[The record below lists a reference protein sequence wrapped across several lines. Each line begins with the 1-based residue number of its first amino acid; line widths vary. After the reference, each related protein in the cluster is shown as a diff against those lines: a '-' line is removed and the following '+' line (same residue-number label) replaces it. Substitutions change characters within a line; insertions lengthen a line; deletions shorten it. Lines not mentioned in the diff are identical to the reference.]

1 MIEKKRVQWYAST
14 AGVDLDIAER
24 EIVLTYVLRLLFE
37 AHFLDRLAFKGGTA
51 IRKLHVG
58 RTGRFSLDLD
68 FTAVGAAEPETLIL
82 DLVPLLDSQGFH
94 GITFSILDSDYW
106 TTSDSC
112 GAEVSYRHDWV
123 QAGRFAIQISCRTP
137 PLLPVREADLLPE
150 QYLDWMDVRPPRV
163 FALDLHEIV
172 GEKVRAAAQRAR
184 VRDVYD
190 LYQFADKPY
199 DRDTVRQIAVIKC
212 WETQYAFDPDAFLGG
227 LADTRYDWGD
237 LARLVRRDESPRPQ
251 LIVETVRH
259 AYAFLKD
266 FTPEEA
272 QLARDPYRRE
282 VQLYKRLVEGLRSKV
297 W

>member
-1 MIEKKRVQWYAST
+1 MIEKKRVQWYASG

-37 AHFLDRLAFKGGTA
+37 AHFLDKVAFKGGTA
-51 IRKLHVG
+51 IRKLHLG
-58 RTGRFSLDLD
+58 STGRFSLDLD
-68 FTAVGAAEPETLIL
+68 FTAVGEPEPDTLVV
-82 DLVPLLDSQGFH
+82 DLVPLLDGNSFH
-94 GITFSILDSDYW
+94 GITFSILNSDYW
-106 TTSDSC
+106 STSDSC
-112 GAEVSYRHDWV
+112 GAEVTYRHDWV
-123 QAGRFAIQISCRTP
+123 EAGRFAIQISCRTP
-137 PLLPVREADLLPE
+137 PLLPVRPTRLLHE
-150 QYLDWMDVRPPRV
+150 QYFDWMDVQRPRV
-163 FALDLHEIV
+163 LALDLHEIV

-212 WETQYAFDPDAFLGG
+212 WETHYAFDPDAFLGG

-237 LARLVRRDESPRPQ
+237 LARLVRRDVSPRPQ
-251 LIVETVRH
+251 LIVETVRD

-272 QLARDPYRRE
+272 QLACDPYGRE
-282 VQLYKRLVEGLRSKV
+282 VQLYRRLVEGLRSKI